1 MDIAVMGSQG
11 MLGKAF
17 VRSSDPR
24 FNIIEACRNN
34 FDFTIKNKLYEF
46 LNVEKPHV
54 IINAA
59 ANINIL
65 YCEEHA
71 YDTYKI
77 NVGFVQNLANWC
89 ADNKSLLVQISTDH
103 FYDYGGR
110 IAHKETDEITI
121 LNEYARQKY
130 LAEKVA
136 IQTCQSLVLRT
147 SILGYRYL
155 GKNTFIEWLLKT
167 IKFEPIITGFVDAYS
182 SSIDVDSF
190 VEVAL
195 LCVDSK
201 LKGCF
206 NVGCA
211 EVYSK
216 YDLIKKIISRLDN
229 VNVSLKSASVG
240 EIFPKRANCCGLDVK
255 RIENELSISLPSLN
269 KVIDKLKVQEN
280 YNEI

>member
-1 MDIAVMGSQG
+1 MDVAVMGAQG

-17 VRSSDPR
+17 LRSSGHE
-24 FNIIEACRNN
+24 FNIIEASRDN

-46 LNVEKPHV
+46 LDLEKPHV

-59 ANINIL
+59 ANINVL

-71 YDTYKI
+71 SDTYKI
-77 NVGFVQNLANWC
+77 NVEFVQNLAEWC
-89 ADNKSLLVQISTDH
+89 AVNEALLVQISTDH

-110 IAHKETDEITI
+110 LAHKETNEIRI

-130 LAEKVA
+130 LAEKFA

-155 GKNTFIEWLLKT
+155 GKRTFIEWLLKT
-167 IKFEPIITGFVDAYS
+167 IKCESSISGFVDAYT

-190 VEVAL
+190 VDVAL
-195 LCVDSK
+195 LCVDTK
-201 LKGCF
+201 LTGCF

-216 YDLIKKIISRLDN
+216 YDLIKRIIAKLDN
-229 VNVSLKSASVG
+229 VDINLKRSSVG
-240 EIFPKRANCCGLDVK
+240 EIFPKRANCCGLDAK
-255 RIENELSISLPSLN
+255 RIENELGISLPSLN
-269 KVIDKLKVQEN
+269 MVIEKLKVQEN